1 MDNPLKSIE
10 EEAADCRAAFVGAA
24 VGTPVWC
31 CHHERLYEVLEEP
44 AENRIAYIL
53 SDKPSFERARRL
65 REFRPVKDTAIYR
78 KVDALVAD
86 YKAKRAPL
94 DADYKAK
101 RALLDADYE
110 AKRAPLVADYEAK
123 LAPLYADYEAKRA
136 LL

>member
-53 SDKPSFERARRL
+53 SDKPSFERTRRL
-65 REFRPVKDTAIYR
+65 REFRPVKDTAIYP
-78 KVDALVAD
+78 KLAA
-86 YKAKRAPL
+86 L
-94 DADYKAK
+94 DADYDAK
-101 RALLDADYE
+101 LAALD
-110 AKRAPLVADYEAK
+110 ADYEAK
-123 LAPLYADYEAKRA
+123 LAPLYADYKAKLAA
-136 LL
+136 LYADYKAKLAALDA